1 MEEESPVY
9 YTLRS
14 APEIARRALTLSAV
28 ISVAHGDS
36 RDDVSDWL
44 RQELLWSELS
54 PQELAFVTNR
64 EPTRKEVVAFSWHVE
79 RLVPL
84 LWSLQK
90 ISSMPPLTS
99 QCDTIAIKSAV
110 VWPPAPTK
118 TFIETA
124 ALRREE
130 EIDEEYERVY
140 QAHWRVRDAEIK
152 KLPVPEGLN
161 GGAVFERH
169 WGFNWLFGYFGQ
181 PWDEIKT
188 DT

>member
-44 RQELLWSELS
+44 RRELLWSELS
-54 PQELAFVTNR
+54 PKELAFVMNR

-84 LWSLQK
+84 LG
-90 ISSMPPLTS
+90 P
-99 QCDTIAIKSAV
+99 C
-110 VWPPAPTK
+110 
-118 TFIETA
+118 
-124 ALRREE
+124 RRF
-130 EIDEEYERVY
+130 RPC
-140 QAHWRVRDAEIK
+140 
-152 KLPVPEGLN
+152 LP
-161 GGAVFERH
+161 
-169 WGFNWLFGYFGQ
+169 
-181 PWDEIKT
+181 
-188 DT
+188 